1 FGDPVRRHAAEIL
14 HDPVAAVLP
23 EPDPVAPAVHAQD
36 QPEPAGAARLD
47 ADDGVL
53 REERPSRVVTAE
65 PSQALEEDVR
75 RRLPLE
81 PEPPVSDAADPRLEE
96 VVQPRPTEGPRRVL
110 ARGPDANPQA
120 PRAQLPDQTDRGRV
134 DRHSQ
139 RLAPLTEEHALPLPQ
154 RRDCVR

>member
-1 FGDPVRRHAAEIL
+1 RRHAAEIL

-23 EPDPVAPAVHAQD
+23 EPDPVAAAVHAQD

-81 PEPPVSDAADPRLEE
+81 PEPLAFDPVDPRLEE
-96 VVQPRPTEGPRRVL
+96 VVQPRPTEDPLRVL
-110 ARGPDANPQA
+110 ARRRDANPHA

-134 DRHSQ
+134 DLNAQ
-139 RLAPLTEEHALPLPQ
+139 RLEPLTEEHVLPLPQ
-154 RRDCVR
+154 RRDRVRL